1 MADLRIER
9 PTTDAMLEDWRH
21 VHNVIVPPAALSL
34 DEVCERARRNV
45 LEVAYLDDVL
55 VGCTTVRAPDEDGVV
70 TVIARVLPEHRRQ
83 GIGGQLYAHALDQAG
98 DARVV
103 ETVVLESNAEGLAF
117 ALAHGFVELE
127 RYVLPGEQARWITL
141 RLS

>member
-9 PTTDAMLEDWRH
+9 PTSDAMLEDWRY

-34 DEVCERARRNV
+34 DEVRERASRNV

-55 VGCTTVRAPDEDGVV
+55 VGCTTVRAPDEDGAV
-70 TVIARVLPEHRRQ
+70 TVIARVLEEHRRQ
-83 GIGGQLYAHALDQAG
+83 GVGAQLYAHAMRQAAG
-98 DARVV
+98 ARVV
-103 ETVVLESNAEGLAF
+103 ETVVLEANADGLAF
-117 ALAHGFVELE
+117 ALKHGFVEVE
-127 RYVLPGEQARWITL
+127 RYALPGETARWIDL

>member
-34 DEVCERARRNV
+34 DEVRERARRNV
-45 LEVAYLDDVL
+45 LEVAYVDDVL

-83 GIGGQLYAHALDQAG
+83 GIGGQLYAHALDQAS
-98 DARVV
+98 DARAV
-103 ETVVLESNAEGLAF
+103 ETVVLESNAAGLAF
-117 ALAHGFVELE
+117 ALAHGFAELE
-127 RYVLPGEQARWITL
+127 RYVLPGEEARWITL

>member
-9 PTTDAMLEDWRH
+9 LTTDEMLEDWRH

-34 DEVCERARRNV
+34 AEVRERAHRNV

-55 VGCTTVRAPDEDGVV
+55 VGCTTIRAPDEDGAV

-83 GIGGQLYAHALDQAG
+83 GIGGRLYARALEQAAG
-98 DARVV
+98 ARVV
-103 ETVVLESNAEGLAF
+103 ETVVLESNADGLAF
-117 ALAHGFVELE
+117 ALKHGFVEVE
-127 RYVLPGEQARWITL
+127 RYALPGETARWIDL